1 MTVDTVIFDVGMV
14 LVDWDIRYL
23 YRKLIADQ
31 AQLEWFV
38 THVVT
43 PQWHHQH
50 DEGRNFADTS
60 AELITAFPD
69 HADLIAAF
77 GPRFGETLGEI
88 LPGMRKLVGELAARK
103 TPLYAITN
111 FSDEF
116 WPEFYAREADL
127 FAPFRGV
134 IVSGTE
140 KLAKPDEAIYRLAA
154 DRFGIA
160 PEQAIF
166 IDDRAENVAAA
177 EAIGMAG
184 HLFTG
189 EAGLRADLEQ
199 RGLLCKRG

>member
-1 MTVDTVIFDVGMV
+1 MAIDTVIFDVGMV

-23 YRKLIADQ
+23 YRKLIGDQ

-50 DEGRNFADTS
+50 DAGRDFADTS
-60 AELITAFPD
+60 AELIAAFPD
-69 HADLIAAF
+69 NVDLIAAF

-88 LPGMRKLVGELAARK
+88 LPGMRELVGELAARN

-111 FSDEF
+111 FSNEF
-116 WPEFYAREADL
+116 WPEFHAREADL
-127 FAPFRGV
+127 FAPFRGI

-140 KLAKPDEAIYRLAA
+140 KLVKPDEAIYRLAVE
-154 DRFGIA
+154 RFGIV

-189 EAGLRADLEQ
+189 QAGLRTDLEQ
-199 RGLLCKRG
+199 RGLL

>member
-1 MTVDTVIFDVGMV
+1 MAIDTVIFDVGMV

-23 YRKLIADQ
+23 YRKLIGDQ

-50 DEGRNFADTS
+50 DAGRDFADTS
-60 AELITAFPD
+60 AELIAAFPD
-69 HADLIAAF
+69 HVDLIAAF

-88 LPGMRKLVGELAARK
+88 LPGMRELVGELAARN

-111 FSDEF
+111 FSNEF
-116 WPEFYAREADL
+116 WPEFHAHEADL
-127 FAPFRGV
+127 FAPFRGI

-140 KLAKPDEAIYRLAA
+140 KLVKPDEAIYRLAVE
-154 DRFGIA
+154 RFGIV

-189 EAGLRADLEQ
+189 EEGLRTDLEQ
-199 RGLLCKRG
+199 RGLL

>member
-1 MTVDTVIFDVGMV
+1 MAIDTVIFDVGMV

-23 YRKLIADQ
+23 YRKLIGDQ

-50 DEGRNFADTS
+50 DAGRDFADTS
-60 AELITAFPD
+60 AELIAAFPD
-69 HADLIAAF
+69 HVDLIAAF

-88 LPGMRKLVGELAARK
+88 LPGMRELVGELAARN
-103 TPLYAITN
+103 TPLYALTN
-111 FSDEF
+111 FSNEF
-116 WPEFYAREADL
+116 WPEFHAREADL
-127 FAPFRGV
+127 FAPFRGI

-140 KLAKPDEAIYRLAA
+140 KLVKPDEAIYRLAVE
-154 DRFGIA
+154 RFGIV

-189 EAGLRADLEQ
+189 QAGLRTDLEQ
-199 RGLLCKRG
+199 RGLL